1 MDKKQIIAEFNRLI
15 ETFSISRTQKDT
27 ITKCINDIIEKVY
40 TADTKTDNVKNE
52 KNTIEKIYIKPL
64 TKNSD
69 IVDVIYTINRIM
81 YNLREQNILAKK

>member
-15 ETFSISRTQKDT
+15 ESFSISRIQKDT
-27 ITKCINDIIEKVY
+27 ITKCVNDIIDKVY
-40 TADTKTDNVKNE
+40 TIDTKTDNIQNE
-52 KNTIEKIYIKPL
+52 KNTIEKTYIKPL

-69 IVDVIYTINRIM
+69 IVDVIYVVNRIM